1 MQEHTQMP
9 TPACSTPTPYLMSSN
24 SPSGGMKL
32 MLLSESNL
40 LSLTHWWKV
49 QSSMAIDCLPL
60 KHKAELNKCSKFNKC
75 KLQPVVQSLL
85 RQKLFYRARCQ
96 CRCPGNGEAGRDS
109 GDSGLLAQTSLAS
122 PLPRL
127 YFKTFV

>member
-1 MQEHTQMP
+1 
-9 TPACSTPTPYLMSSN
+9 MSSN

-60 KHKAELNKCSKFNKC
+60 KKQDSETSTSCSPGI
-75 KLQPVVQSLL
+75 LVQSKSAQAETTLQSAL
-85 RQKLFYRARCQ
+85 
-96 CRCPGNGEAGRDS
+96 PTAGVQEMGRRGDLADS
-109 GDSGLLAQTSLAS
+109 SLLAQTFLVSLPQTS
-122 PLPRL
+122 
-127 YFKTFV
+127 YFRNLV

>member
-1 MQEHTQMP
+1 MLEDCKSTQDQHHCSSKLPMP
-9 TPACSTPTPYLMSSN
+9 AWPSPTPYLMSSN

-60 KHKAELNKCSKFNKC
+60 KHKTELNSC
-75 KLQPVVQSLL
+75 KLQPLYLGTVEVCSGRNYSTERVAIAGVQEMG
-85 RQKLFYRARCQ
+85 RQ
-96 CRCPGNGEAGRDS
+96 GEI
-109 GDSGLLAQTSLAS
+109 
-122 PLPRL
+122 
-127 YFKTFV
+127 

>member
-1 MQEHTQMP
+1 M
-9 TPACSTPTPYLMSSN
+9 TPQRFHSEKVVLSVYFLSAQGLQVCLGAATLLQQQVDANTSLFTPHSQYLMSSN

-60 KHKAELNKCSKFNKC
+60 KTQNTVREAQAAALLTWCS
-75 KLQPVVQSLL
+75 
-85 RQKLFYRARCQ
+85 
-96 CRCPGNGEAGRDS
+96 
-109 GDSGLLAQTSLAS
+109 
-122 PLPRL
+122 
-127 YFKTFV
+127 